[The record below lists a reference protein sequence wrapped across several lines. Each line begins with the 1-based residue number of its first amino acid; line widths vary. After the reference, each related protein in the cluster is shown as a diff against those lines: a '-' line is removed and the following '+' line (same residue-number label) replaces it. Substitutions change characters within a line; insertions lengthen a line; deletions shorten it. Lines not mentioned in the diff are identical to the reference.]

1 MGKGSKPKVEI
12 HTYVDSLDGEELI
25 EWIVELDK
33 YFEYENVLK
42 KIRHVVIYIL
52 ETCRPEIITRLS
64 KLCGGKSVFL
74 LPERVYFGGMETES
88 MVASRPSRSI
98 QFSRR
103 VTLHDQALFSY
114 FGLIVEHGES
124 RERRNADLDVR
135 LYATHAV
142 NLVPYGAGNIFSD
155 LSTFFTTTIPEEAER
170 IWSVVVSSVESL
182 ARWVVTQVEDLWNS
196 AVKAVKDIS
205 NVIATFLTK
214 FWHSITEFV
223 KRFQGASDNI
233 KNHVADAT
241 LKATDKLREVALGR
255 IKDVLKKEG
264 YNIEGW
270 SEEKIRTQWDEYMKA
285 HPIHPKEEEEANAML
300 NG

>member
-1 MGKGSKPKVEI
+1 
-12 HTYVDSLDGEELI
+12 
-25 EWIVELDK
+25 
-33 YFEYENVLK
+33 
-42 KIRHVVIYIL
+42 HVVICIL
-52 ETCRPEIITRLS
+52 ETCRPEIITRLPS
-64 KLCGGKSVFL
+64 CAVEKAFFL

-124 RERRNADLDVR
+124 RERRNSDLDVR
-135 LYATHAV
+135 LYATNAV
-142 NLVPYGAGNIFSD
+142 NPVPYRAGNIFTD
-155 LSTFFTTTIPEEAER
+155 LSTFFTTTIAEEAER
-170 IWSVVVSSVESL
+170 IWSVVVSSIESL
-182 ARWVVTQVEDLWNS
+182 AKWIMTQVEDLWNS

-205 NVIATFLTK
+205 NTIATFLTK
-214 FWHSITEFV
+214 YWNSITEFV
-223 KRFQGASDNI
+223 KRIQGASENI

-285 HPIHPKEEEEANAML
+285 HPLDPKEEEEAKKIL
-300 NG
+300 G